1 MRPNTAE
8 RGGAGRAV
16 EYYTSS
22 STVDN
27 TPSPTPTQ
35 ALSPRPIPSTS
46 LTYPTTPSIPSIPI
60 KNQHPSSYAQ
70 SSNALPSRVETNT
83 ALSHPPPM
91 RVSYT
96 SPPISSLPSS
106 TPSSSSPTIS
116 MAPSSNNSLEVAKVN
131 TTVWLKEKEIE
142 DTQFNATDFA
152 DSDVTDYFKRLTVC
166 MQGRE
171 RNIYLFHTIFL
182 S

>member
-46 LTYPTTPSIPSIPI
+46 LTYPTTPSIPI